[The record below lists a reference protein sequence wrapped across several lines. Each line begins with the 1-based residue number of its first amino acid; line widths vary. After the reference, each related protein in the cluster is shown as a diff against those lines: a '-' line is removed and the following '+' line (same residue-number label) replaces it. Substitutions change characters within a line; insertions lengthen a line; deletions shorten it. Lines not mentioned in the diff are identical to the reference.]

1 MRCRRWPWLRGNGG
15 EWQRDGEMVRRQ
27 WLWWSFPSLQRL
39 PLDRTRVR
47 TVGISGGGEP
57 RTLCPWSP
65 PPLYSTARQG
75 PTSLAW
81 AGRPRSG
88 RGSRAQWAVGPIGG
102 EINLTFSPLISSY
115 TFNFILWNNSFQ
127 SIRSITDLHVEHV
140 SSSRSIPDRIN
151 TYNTLLCLETD
162 SLTLGPFIVRK
173 SKTIP

>member
-1 MRCRRWPWLRGNGG
+1 MGQWFPVVGCRVLPSPWPDELEPEVMVMWWRRWWGSGCGGVAGGASRRFSASLWIGLGLEVGN
-15 EWQRDGEMVRRQ
+15 
-27 WLWWSFPSLQRL
+27 
-39 PLDRTRVR
+39 
-47 TVGISGGGEP
+47 SGGDEP

-127 SIRSITDLHVEHV
+127 STRSITDLHVEHV
-140 SSSRSIPDRIN
+140 SSSRSIPIES
-151 TYNTLLCLETD
+151 TPTTHSSVLKQIL
-162 SLTLGPFIVRK
+162 
-173 SKTIP
+173 

>member
-1 MRCRRWPWLRGNGG
+1 MVAMAEIAEVDTAAMYGQWRRR
-15 EWQRDGEMVRRQ
+15 
-27 WLWWSFPSLQRL
+27 SFPSLQCL
-39 PLDRTRVR
+39 PLDRIGLG
-47 TVGISGGGEP
+47 VGNSGGDEP
-57 RTLCPWSP
+57 RTPCPWSP

-127 SIRSITDLHVEHV
+127 STRSITDLHVEHV
-140 SSSRSIPDRIN
+140 SSSRFIPDRIN
-151 TYNTLLCLETD
+151 TYNTLLCFETD

-173 SKTIP
+173 S